1 MEKIKSKVDRNWT
14 YKLLNIKYI
23 FFILIYLIFIISII
37 LSISIN
43 TGKIPFI
50 LAILFI
56 IYYLIFK
63 IEFKLAFSFCLLM
76 LLSLPL
82 LLILNNYKI
91 ADKIANYTYF
101 LLLSITPTVWLSS
114 WRQNLEKKG
123 KGNLYYYTIG
133 FIILIVIS
141 LYFLYK
147 LFI

>member
-1 MEKIKSKVDRNWT
+1 MKKIKSKIDKKWI
-14 YKLLNIKYI
+14 YKLLNIKYL

-101 LLLSITPTVWLSS
+101 LLLSITLTVWLSS
-114 WRQNLEKKG
+114 WRENLEKKG
-123 KGNLYYYTIG
+123 KVKYYYLMIG
-133 FIILIVIS
+133 FIAFGGII
-141 LYFLYK
+141 LYFLYNY
-147 LFI
+147 I